1 MLAQQWTGQS
11 GEFDDL
17 CCVIVAIF
25 SPFFCDTNVI
35 DTQSASVRSES
46 GAEWGTSVV
55 VPLFVVLK
63 KQTFSI
69 VIIFVFLTPSC
80 LLVVLYSQERMAKK
94 SAPVV
99 SVVIARVSCVSA
111 SVMKWR
117 QKARGRQAW
126 LFFGGSLSL
135 YALICRLS
143 RAHGAPELSLVGSG
157 RKFCLNP

>member
-1 MLAQQWTGQS
+1 MFVSKNVLTVVCGVVPLYCVMRCTVCAQQWTGQR
-11 GEFDDL
+11 GAFDDL

-25 SPFFCDTNVI
+25 SPFFCETNVME
-35 DTQSASVRSES
+35 TQSAWVRSES
-46 GAEWGTSVV
+46 GAECGTAMVVPDPVV
-55 VPLFVVLK
+55 VK

-69 VIIFVFLTPSC
+69 VMILVFLIPSC
-80 LLVVLYSQERMAKK
+80 LFVVLYSQERIAKK

-99 SVVIARVSCVSA
+99 RVVMAWFSCVSL

-135 YALICRLS
+135 YALI
-143 RAHGAPELSLVGSG
+143 
-157 RKFCLNP
+157 